1 MNQRRWA
8 SNNFQRIYTLHSA
21 PFCKVA
27 VLVTGHVQGDC
38 GGISRAVLHGKIAIR
53 FHAQAEAVLYVVNSR
68 PNCWARR
75 ERQEAREAK
84 ASRDAE
90 QSMRWRRALAY
101 EVVGAMGSGD
111 KNGKRRRSDYAQ
123 TTTVTFRHSLLATCY
138 SPLATRYLLLATCYL
153 LPATCLLLHPA
164 G

>member
-1 MNQRRWA
+1 MVSTSQMD
-8 SNNFQRIYTLHSA
+8 HA
-21 PFCKVA
+21 PMLMIE
-27 VLVTGHVQGDC
+27 LV
-38 GGISRAVLHGKIAIR
+38 
-53 FHAQAEAVLYVVNSR
+53 
-68 PNCWARR
+68 
-75 ERQEAREAK
+75 
-84 ASRDAE
+84 
-90 QSMRWRRALAY
+90 AY